1 MSVFSQKMDN
11 ALSLRSCKPSPIQYF
26 NDVIY
31 QRGQRRPKNFWRT
44 ILTAFLHKIVLNQ
57 LKNVPAVK
65 MSKNYFGTHV
75 RVYLHLAWNAIRY
88 FIRDPLSSTYELT
101 LWYYFWAICGTW
113 SACLKRENKI
123 YLKTSQHLW
132 VLYDLVKSKL
142 ISCLHCIGTNR
153 QCTDAP

>member
-1 MSVFSQKMDN
+1 
-11 ALSLRSCKPSPIQYF
+11 
-26 NDVIY
+26 
-31 QRGQRRPKNFWRT
+31 
-44 ILTAFLHKIVLNQ
+44 
-57 LKNVPAVK
+57 

-75 RVYLHLAWNAIRY
+75 KVYLPLAWNAIRY

-101 LWYYFWAICGTW
+101 FIIIFGQFAVYGRHV
-113 SACLKRENKI
+113 KRENKI

-132 VLYDLVKSKL
+132 VLYDLVKSKF

>member
-1 MSVFSQKMDN
+1 M
-11 ALSLRSCKPSPIQYF
+11 
-26 NDVIY
+26 Y
-31 QRGQRRPKNFWRT
+31 QQS
-44 ILTAFLHKIVLNQ
+44 
-57 LKNVPAVK
+57 K

-75 RVYLHLAWNAIRY
+75 KVYLPLAWNAIRY

-101 LWYYFWAICGTW
+101 FIIIFGQFAVYGRHV
-113 SACLKRENKI
+113 KRENKI

-132 VLYDLVKSKL
+132 ILYDLVKSKF